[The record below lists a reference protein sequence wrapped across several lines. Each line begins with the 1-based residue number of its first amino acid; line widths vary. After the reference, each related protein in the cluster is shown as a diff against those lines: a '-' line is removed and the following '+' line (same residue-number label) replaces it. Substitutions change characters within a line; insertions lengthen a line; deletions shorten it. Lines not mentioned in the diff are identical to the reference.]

1 MDNLVSQTYL
11 HNTKWNFLNN
21 LAEVGT
27 GINGSNYRTARE
39 ISFARQKLEQKR
51 EAALSKEQQFYAD
64 FRVANHIEW
73 SKKYLIM
80 DDKEDGSQT
89 DESIY
94 QIFFK
99 IINSPQMVQILQ
111 GQGSASDADKT
122 RKKFEEAAA
131 TQTDS
136 LVQEFCNN
144 VMQAVQNETEI
155 EEAIANYF
163 LEIGQ
168 RGKKSGGGREGQNKI
183 LEAFRVGTVNGI
195 KENNTRAFTQKTSKA
210 IKALMKQFRMSDPVP
225 IAQRARSYFE
235 TQLTRYS
242 NKIDINVIPSIGQE
256 FYNALIKDAQS
267 SSSAMINS
275 NQSVVIG
282 AVAETGQKISF
293 ELAMQFDSQNPDM
306 INNFHIEAFGS
317 QLVDRYSTLLKKNN
331 QVQSK
336 TDLKYNF
343 TDEENKIFHT
353 YNIQHKNSM
362 ADFYNNIGVL
372 KAEEKFEDIMG
383 SIKLHGTLSYD
394 KYLAMAE
401 NTVGARYDPMTVELL
416 SYLLVNLNVL
426 NQLPAGEEKAYKGQ
440 GKSGGIPLSQTQN
453 MIDSIFAENIDL
465 FISDVLELDNVQ
477 YTTVDSMDFIIFK
490 GRLLLP
496 MSHMYEAII
505 QSLQIE
511 EKQFYQPV
519 HVTTTMGGFIGRYN
533 TMKLEKAEAGWKAA
547 PGELGA
553 KPFNEKEYYIY
564 YDGKKKY
571 TDDGFIEAGAS
582 AGQAAKSL
590 LTISGIHYNFR
601 FAERTK
607 RNLVSISTG
616 I

>member
-1 MDNLVSQTYL
+1 
-11 HNTKWNFLNN
+11 
-21 LAEVGT
+21 
-27 GINGSNYRTARE
+27 
-39 ISFARQKLEQKR
+39 
-51 EAALSKEQQFYAD
+51 
-64 FRVANHIEW
+64 
-73 SKKYLIM
+73 
-80 DDKEDGSQT
+80 
-89 DESIY
+89 
-94 QIFFK
+94 
-99 IINSPQMVQILQ
+99 MVQILQ
-111 GQGSASDADKT
+111 GQESVSDADRT

-144 VMQAVQNETEI
+144 VMQAVQNETDI

-163 LEIGQ
+163 LEIGK

-183 LEAFRVGTVNGI
+183 LEAFRVGTINGI
-195 KENNTRAFTQKTSKA
+195 KENNTRAFTEKTSKA
-210 IKALMKQFRMSDPVP
+210 IKALMKQFRTYDPVQ
-225 IAQRARSYFE
+225 IAQRAKSYFE
-235 TQLTRYS
+235 TQLKKYS
-242 NKIDINVIPSIGQE
+242 NKIDINIIPLIGQE

-267 SSSAMINS
+267 SNPTMINS
-275 NQSVVIG
+275 NKSVVVG

-293 ELAMQFDSQNPDM
+293 ELAMQFDLQNPDM
-306 INNFHIEAFGS
+306 IDNFHIEAFGT

-343 TDEENKIFHT
+343 TDEESKIFHT

-362 ADFYNNIGVL
+362 ADFYNNIGIL
-372 KAEEKFEDIMG
+372 KTEEKFEDIMG
-383 SIKLHGTLSYD
+383 SIKLHGSLSYD
-394 KYLAMAE
+394 SYLTLTK
-401 NTVGARYDPMTVELL
+401 NTIGARYDPMTVKLL

-426 NQLPAGEEKAYKGQ
+426 NQLPEGEEKAYKGT
-440 GKSGGIPLSQTQN
+440 GKNGGVPLSRVQN
-453 MIDSIFAENIDL
+453 MIDNIFAENIDI

-511 EKQFYQPV
+511 EKQFRQPV
-519 HVTTTMGGFIGRYN
+519 HITTTMPGFMGRYN
-533 TMKLEKAEAGWKAA
+533 AMKIEKARAGWESA

-553 KPFNEKEYYIY
+553 EPFNEEEYYIY

-571 TDDGFIEAGAS
+571 TDKGFIEAGAS

-590 LTISGIHYNFR
+590 LTISGVHYNFKL
-601 FAERTK
+601 AERTK
-607 RNLVSISTG
+607 QNLVSISVG